1 MTKRFTSMYN
11 EQSDMIQYVDTL
23 KEEPNK
29 WSICNVSETLK
40 KLNELHEEIEYLKP
54 LANENTQ
61 YIDDME
67 DDIIT
72 FKQKAEKLE
81 KENEQLRTA
90 LKELK
95 EIGDYQADR
104 IQELNDENE
113 QLKETNQELYDFR
126 LVLNALLFNEWAET
140 GKYEVYKSKRHH
152 DGELCFDGDWFIVV
166 AILPLGQVTNHY
178 HIKYWDYFKIPSYE
192 RVKDEFDGHTSC
204 DVLERLKGAIK

>member
-1 MTKRFTSMYN
+1 MTAKRFTSMYN

-72 FKQKAEKLE
+72 FKQKIKKLE
-81 KENEQLRTA
+81 KENE
-90 LKELK
+90 ELK
-95 EIGDYQADR
+95 QRNENQYRQLQHLWSLMEAKDWETLSEMVNQM
-104 IQELNDENE
+104 EEDE
-113 QLKETNQELYDFR
+113 KR
-126 LVLNALLFNEWAET
+126 LQNEW
-140 GKYEVYKSKRHH
+140 KCYE
-152 DGELCFDGDWFIVV
+152 
-166 AILPLGQVTNHY
+166 
-178 HIKYWDYFKIPSYE
+178 
-192 RVKDEFDGHTSC
+192 
-204 DVLERLKGAIK
+204 